1 MVPEE
6 YFFKILLKISLL
18 NTYLLNLCYSSNLQ
32 KEGIK
37 INLIK
42 GLLKN
47 PVSRLRK
54 CTLVH
59 LNIV

>member
-18 NTYLLNLCYSSNLQ
+18 NIYLLNLCYSSNLQ

-37 INLIK
+37 TNLIK

-54 CTLVH
+54 
-59 LNIV
+59 